1 MFKRMVI
8 VEVMMIF
15 IMKKNILE
23 KVLRKLVDEG
33 KKVIY
38 EREKMMKI
46 KLKNMG
52 MVEIENLC

>member
-1 MFKRMVI
+1 
-8 VEVMMIF
+8 MIF

-23 KVLRKLVDEG
+23 KVLRKLVDKG